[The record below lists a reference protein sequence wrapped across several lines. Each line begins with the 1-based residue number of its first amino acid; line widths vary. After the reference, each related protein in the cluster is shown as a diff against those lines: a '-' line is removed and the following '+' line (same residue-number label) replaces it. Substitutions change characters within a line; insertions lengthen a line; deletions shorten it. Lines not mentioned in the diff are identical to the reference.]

1 MLIEPEQL
9 RYPGP
14 YPVFFVGASAGGVA
28 ALQYLAE
35 QLPPE
40 FPAPLFFVLHRKRST
55 QTAKGLMRKLLQ
67 NKSRLTVCEPE
78 HGDVVKAGHIY
89 LPPADAHL
97 GVEDNRIVHLQE
109 PSTSPWRPSIDV
121 LLKTGARDYR
131 ERAVSILLTG
141 GLDDGVEGLKET
153 TYQGGLTVAQSPSDA
168 YDPVL
173 PLNALL
179 ADHPAYVLPLRDM
192 PALLCE
198 LAGFTLCAE
207 QQTIAR
213 RAATAARVEK
223 AQLKQL
229 HEMPTGPDRRNHK
242 PR

>member
-1 MLIEPEQL
+1 MLTEPEQL

-14 YPVFFVGASAGGVA
+14 YPVFFVGASAGGVR

-35 QLPPE
+35 KLPAE
-40 FPAPLFFVLHRKRST
+40 FPAPLFFLLHRKRST
-55 QTAKGLMRKLLQ
+55 QTAKGLMLKLLQ
-67 NKSRLTVCEPE
+67 NKTRLIVCEPQPG
-78 HGDVVKAGHIY
+78 HVVKAGHIY
-89 LPPADAHL
+89 LPPHCAHL
-97 GVEDNRIVHLQE
+97 GVNDNRIVHLQE
-109 PSTSPWRPSIDV
+109 PSTSEWRPSIDV

-141 GLDDGVEGLKET
+141 GLDDGIEGLKET
-153 TYQGGLTVAQSPSDA
+153 TFQGGLTIAQSPSDA

-179 ADHPAYVLPLRDM
+179 SDHPAYVLPLRDM

-213 RAATAARVEK
+213 RAAIAASVEK
-223 AQLKQL
+223 AQLRQT
-229 HEMPTGPDRRNHK
+229 H
-242 PR
+242 